1 MKKTMLAAIL
11 LTGFLHETARAE
23 INIDQLLQRES
34 RELEAYRKAAE
45 QGDAKAQYNLGWMY
59 GNGQGVPQDYQRAYA
74 WFLKAAE
81 QGDASAQFNLGVIY
95 GNGQGVE
102 LDFKQA
108 YAWFSVA
115 AVNGV
120 GQAVEWR
127 DRAAS
132 KLTPTALA
140 EAQALASRY
149 FDQSQPK

>member
-59 GNGQGVPQDYQRAYA
+59 GNGQGV
-74 WFLKAAE
+74 
-81 QGDASAQFNLGVIY
+81 
-95 GNGQGVE
+95 E

>member
-45 QGDAKAQYNLGWMY
+45 QGDATAQFNLGVIYDNGRGVPQDFKQAVAWWRKAAEQGHVDAQYNLGVRY

-81 QGDASAQFNLGVIY
+81 QGDAKAQYNLGWMY
-95 GNGQGVE
+95 GNGQGVP
-102 LDFKQA
+102 Q
-108 YAWFSVA
+108 VA
-115 AVNGV
+115 NNIM
-120 GQAVEWR
+120 
-127 DRAAS
+127 S
-132 KLTPTALA
+132 I
-140 EAQALASRY
+140 
-149 FDQSQPK
+149 SQ